1 MNKKDIR
8 DLYPVTPRAHER
20 LAVTLAELSETECN
34 RGSKRVRRI
43 TVLAAAIVLLIALAT
58 AAYATDFFGLFAKK
72 VGNYGLEL
80 TVKGENTDLQKSS
93 ADEADTEIGAPH
105 IRLKL
110 GYIPDGY
117 MPITDED
124 GFTEPYKF
132 SYGGKPQSDRWGF
145 SFLIYSADSYD
156 RTETGIVEYNEETV
170 DGRKIV
176 FMTQQ
181 FDENGEFIQY
191 LAAKYFED
199 WHTVVVG
206 YCSVESELQ
215 KIMRSLE
222 LEEDTEYIEP
232 ETFADEFYDPE
243 DDYAFLGYDDNYSA
257 VNVGESFGYS
267 ASVIDDGRVQE
278 PEFTLTV
285 ESIEERDSAEGL
297 ERGSFLYGDRYSEY
311 FDGDGKLISTYMR
324 DDQENG
330 DGINELTRR
339 WQTLTGRHFILV
351 TVKATANQDMEYFN
365 GFKIWSAPL
374 IQQNGGWAHPDTH
387 SRAVL
392 IYSDG
397 AEYSDRAWR
406 KGESRSITYGVAV
419 DDEALDMA
427 CLIFETDK
435 TVIDH
440 AAQTA
445 KRVTEHAVVRLRG
458 GAGLD

>member
-1 MNKKDIR
+1 MREKDIR
-8 DLYPVTPRAHER
+8 ELYPITPQAHAR
-20 LAVTLAELSETECN
+20 IAATLEKLPQEADF
-34 RGSKRVRRI
+34 RRVRRLRRI
-43 TVLAAAIVLLIALAT
+43 AAAAVAAILIAALTT
-58 AAYATDFFGLFAKK
+58 AAYATNLFGIISKK
-72 VGNYGLEL
+72 VGNYGLNISV
-80 TVKGENTDLQKSS
+80 VKETEA
-93 ADEADTEIGAPH
+93 ADSPTAETFAPGQRH
-105 IRLKL
+105 VRLKL
-110 GYIPDGY
+110 GYTPDGY
-117 MPITDED
+117 MPITGED
-124 GFTEPYKF
+124 GFTEPYKY
-132 SYGGKPQSDRWGF
+132 SYGGKPEGDRWGF
-145 SFLIYSADSYD
+145 SFLLYSADSYD

-191 LAAKYFED
+191 LAAKYFD
-199 WHTVVVG
+199 DFDTVVVG
-206 YCSVESELQ
+206 YCANETELA
-215 KIMRSLE
+215 KIMRALE
-222 LEEDTEYIEP
+222 LEEDTDYAEP
-232 ETFADEFYDPE
+232 ETFADEFYVPE
-243 DDYAFLGYDDNYSA
+243 DDYAFLGYEEEYRA
-257 VNVGESFGYS
+257 VRAGESFGYS
-267 ASVIDDGRVQE
+267 PAVYDDGRVQE
-278 PEFTLTV
+278 PEFTLSV

-311 FDGDGKLISTYMR
+311 FDGDGKLIAEYPR

-339 WQTLTGRHFILV
+339 WQTQTERHFILV

-374 IQQNGGWAHPDTH
+374 IQQNGGWAHPDTRG
-387 SRAVL
+387 RAVL

-406 KGESRSITYGVAV
+406 KGETRSLTYGVAV

-440 AAQTA
+440 SAQTA
-445 KRVTEHAVVRLRG
+445 KRVTEHAVVKLKG
-458 GAGLD
+458 GAGHD